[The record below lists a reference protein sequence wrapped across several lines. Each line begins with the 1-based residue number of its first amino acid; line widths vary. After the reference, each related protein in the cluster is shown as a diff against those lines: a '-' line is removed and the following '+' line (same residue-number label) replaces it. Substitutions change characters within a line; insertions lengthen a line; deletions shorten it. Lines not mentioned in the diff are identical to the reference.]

1 MQENGRTK
9 IRKRG
14 RLTRL
19 FGYVKKYRRYFYTGS
34 LAVLG
39 ANTLFLAN
47 PYLMKLAFDRLEQ
60 KTPPSE
66 LWIYAVL
73 IVAFSLVSG
82 VFRFWTRR
90 TVIWASRLIEADLR
104 SDLFA
109 HLLKLNPSFYHNTRT
124 GDIMARATNDIEAVR
139 MMIGPAVM
147 HLANT
152 IVIGIVGL
160 IMMIS
165 LSLELTLYALIP
177 MPILS
182 VVVSK
187 LGNILHKKFVKVQ
200 EYFSVLTA
208 KVQENLAGVRVIRA
222 YRRENY
228 EIEDFA
234 QHSQKYIDL
243 NMERI
248 KVFGFFYPLMFML
261 AGSAT
266 LMVLYFGGSKVIA
279 DEISLGTMVAFFA
292 YLAMLVWPVIALGW
306 VVSLYQ
312 RGTAS
317 MDRLNKIFNTEPM
330 VYSIEN
336 AHKKTRLSGKIEFRN
351 LDFAYNGI
359 KVLNGIN
366 LTIESGMT
374 VGIVG
379 PTASGKTTLVSL
391 LSRLYPINRGQL
403 FIDDIDI
410 NDWDLAALRNQVGFV
425 TQEAFLFSDTIENNI
440 AFGAEKIKPE
450 AIRKAAAVSAIDREI
465 ESFPQ
470 NYETILGERGINLSG
485 GQKQRVA
492 IARAIASDPRILIL
506 DDATSAVDTETEH
519 LINQYLKDELARR
532 TSIVISHRISAVKD
546 ANLVIYMSDGRISE
560 SGAHEELLAQD
571 GLYARLYRTQ
581 LLEEELEKM

>member
-1 MQENGRTK
+1 MQRNGHTDSNKNR
-9 IRKRG
+9 
-14 RLTRL
+14 RLVRL
-19 FGYVKKYRRYFYTGS
+19 YNYIKKYRRYFYAG
-34 LAVLG
+34 AAAILG

-47 PYLMKLAFDRLEQ
+47 PYILKLAFDRLEQ
-60 KTPPSE
+60 KAPASE
-66 LWIYAVL
+66 LWIFAVL

-109 HLLKLNPSFYHNTRT
+109 HLLKLNPTFYHNTRT

-139 MMIGPAVM
+139 MMIGPGIM
-147 HLANT
+147 HMANT
-152 IVIGIVGL
+152 VVIGIVGL
-160 IMMIS
+160 TMMVS
-165 LSLELTLYALIP
+165 LSVELTLYALIP
-177 MPILS
+177 MPVLS
-182 VVVSK
+182 FVVTK
-187 LGNILHKKFVKVQ
+187 LGNVLHKKYAKVQ

-208 KVQENLAGVRVIRA
+208 RVQENLAGVRVIRA
-222 YRRENY
+222 YGRENY
-228 EIEDFA
+228 EIDEFA
-234 QHSQKYIDL
+234 RHSRKYIDL

-248 KVFGFFYPLMFML
+248 KVFGLFYPLMFML

-266 LMVLYFGGSKVIA
+266 LMVLYFGGGKVIA

-317 MDRLNKIFNTEPM
+317 MDRLNKIFDTVPM
-330 VYSIEN
+330 VSSIEN
-336 AHKKTRLSGKIEFRN
+336 AHKKDRINGRIEFRN
-351 LDFAYNGI
+351 LTFAYSGTI
-359 KVLNGIN
+359 VLDSIN
-366 LTIESGMT
+366 LTIEPGMT
-374 VGIVG
+374 VGMVG

-403 FIDDIDI
+403 FIDGIDI
-410 NDWDLAALRNQVGFV
+410 NDWDLATLRNQIGFV

-440 AFGAEKIKPE
+440 SFGVDKISPE
-450 AIRKAAAVSAIDREI
+450 SIRQAAAVSAIDREI

-470 NYETILGERGINLSG
+470 NYQTILGERGINLSG

-546 ANLVIYMSDGRISE
+546 ADLVVYMSGGQIAE
-560 SGAHEELLAQD
+560 SGTHEELLERD
-571 GLYARLYRTQ
+571 GLYARLYKTQ

>member
-1 MQENGRTK
+1 M
-9 IRKRG
+9 
-14 RLTRL
+14 RL
-19 FGYVKKYRRYFYTGS
+19 YNYIKKYRRYFYAG
-34 LAVLG
+34 AAAILG

-47 PYLMKLAFDRLEQ
+47 PYILKLAFDRLEQ
-60 KTPPSE
+60 KAPASE
-66 LWIYAVL
+66 LWIFAVL

-109 HLLKLNPSFYHNTRT
+109 HLLKLNPTFYHNTRT

-139 MMIGPAVM
+139 MMIGPGIM
-147 HLANT
+147 HMANT
-152 IVIGIVGL
+152 VVIGIVGL
-160 IMMIS
+160 TMMVS
-165 LSLELTLYALIP
+165 LSVELTLYALIP
-177 MPILS
+177 MPVLS
-182 VVVSK
+182 FVVTK
-187 LGNILHKKFVKVQ
+187 LGNVLHKKYAKVQ

-208 KVQENLAGVRVIRA
+208 RVQENLAGVRVIRA
-222 YRRENY
+222 YGRENY
-228 EIEDFA
+228 EIDEFA
-234 QHSQKYIDL
+234 RHSRKYIDL

-248 KVFGFFYPLMFML
+248 KVFGLFYPLMFML

-266 LMVLYFGGSKVIA
+266 LMVLYFGGGKVIA

-317 MDRLNKIFNTEPM
+317 MDRLNKIFDTVPM
-330 VYSIEN
+330 VSSIEN
-336 AHKKTRLSGKIEFRN
+336 AHKKDRINGRIEFRN
-351 LDFAYNGI
+351 LTFAYSGTI
-359 KVLNGIN
+359 VLDSIN
-366 LTIESGMT
+366 LTIEPGMT
-374 VGIVG
+374 VGMVG

-403 FIDDIDI
+403 FIDGIDI
-410 NDWDLAALRNQVGFV
+410 NDWDLATLRNQIGFV

-440 AFGAEKIKPE
+440 SFGVDKISPE
-450 AIRKAAAVSAIDREI
+450 SIRQAAAVSAIDREI

-470 NYETILGERGINLSG
+470 NYQTILGERGINLSG

-546 ANLVIYMSDGRISE
+546 ADLVVYMSGGQIAE
-560 SGAHEELLAQD
+560 SGTHEELLERD
-571 GLYARLYRTQ
+571 GLYARLYKTQ